1 MSWNRQ
7 HSNIEELM
15 VKVLKKHKALS
26 LQEIVLF
33 LGKSEDVPFTGKTP
47 SNSLVS
53 IIYRREKR
61 REDGNVPKL
70 FLKEIV
76 KGRSLYSLNPEN
88 KEYK

>member
-26 LQEIVLF
+26 LQEIVDF

-47 SNSLVS
+47 SNSLFS

>member
-15 VKVLKKHKALS
+15 VSVLKKHKALS
-26 LQEIVLF
+26 LQEIVVL
-33 LGKSEDVPFTGKTP
+33 LGKSGEVPFTGKTP
-47 SNSLVS
+47 SNSLFS

-61 REDGNVPKL
+61 REDSNVPKL
-70 FLKEIV
+70 FSKEVV

>member
-26 LQEIVLF
+26 LQEIVVF

-47 SNSLVS
+47 SNSLFS
-53 IIYRREKR
+53 IYCSRHQERHAQ
-61 REDGNVPKL
+61 
-70 FLKEIV
+70 
-76 KGRSLYSLNPEN
+76 
-88 KEYK
+88 